1 MAVALGHSPTSPSS
15 IFRIP
20 WLCPISSCFPCLCF
34 QGLCS
39 LPDSF
44 SGSLLPLT
52 PSPPSHTV
60 GRRGCVAAFY
70 FWSPWGGGAALGLF
84 WHPLCPESRGVMSVF
99 LSVPP
104 PTPLSH
110 PLLPSITL
118 SAFVSF
124 LSFRLSSLG
133 ALCSCCLFVSASP
146 LNAPSA
152 PSPPS
157 SSSEKLS
164 TSRASIFQVCGARWR
179 WSGGLPACPART
191 IIIPSRVV
199 IHIYKIERME
209 PRMRECGG

>member
-1 MAVALGHSPTSPSS
+1 MCRCFLFLVSLGK
-15 IFRIP
+15 
-20 WLCPISSCFPCLCF
+20 
-34 QGLCS
+34 GCS
-39 LPDSF
+39 ARTF
-44 SGSLLPLT
+44 
-52 PSPPSHTV
+52 
-60 GRRGCVAAFY
+60 
-70 FWSPWGGGAALGLF
+70 F

-164 TSRASIFQVCGARWR
+164 TSRASIFQVCGVRWR

-191 IIIPSRVV
+191 IIIPSQEWSFIFIRLKEWNQGCENVEGKGNAAPLLGAGSRRCLNY
-199 IHIYKIERME
+199 ISHSALEAQGCLCLDTLWE
-209 PRMRECGG
+209 